1 MTRSTYDPD
10 PAPVADASTPILPAH
25 IEQTIGAI
33 ARLHDRHRKGVTPL
47 QHAVETATGLVGRA
61 RFAGV
66 LFLAMSLW
74 IAANLALPA
83 LGHRAWDPAPFV
95 ALQGAAQFLALFLA
109 IFILVTQRRENELTD
124 LRQQLTL
131 ELALLSEQKSAKL
144 IALIEEL
151 RIDMPSV
158 RNRQD
163 PEADA
168 LSAPADPEAVLEALR
183 ESSTDQMLHE
193 PEAESSLAAA
203 KL

>member
-1 MTRSTYDPD
+1 MTRFTYDPD
-10 PAPVADASTPILPAH
+10 PAPAADAVTPILPAH
-25 IEQTIGAI
+25 IEHTIGAI
-33 ARLHDRHRKGVTPL
+33 ARLHDRHQRGATPL
-47 QHAVETATGLVGRA
+47 QRAVETATGLVGRA

-66 LFLAMSLW
+66 LFLAMALW
-74 IAANLALPA
+74 IGANLALPH
-83 LGHRAWDPAPFV
+83 LGHPAWDPPPFWD
-95 ALQGAAQFLALFLA
+95 LQAISGFLALFLA

-151 RIDMPSV
+151 RVDMPSV

-163 PEADA
+163 PEAAA

-183 ESSTDQMLHE
+183 ESGNDPMLHDPE
-193 PEAESSLAAA
+193 PT
-203 KL
+203 